1 MTTPPNGSILFSSR
15 HGVQLIAVA
24 CAAAM
29 SLISPNVSGAPHV
42 PADDSA
48 VVEQLPKSFLALR
61 QLKHGKATSN
71 AQVRLEDALANAR
84 RYIELG
90 QTYSDPRAYGY
101 AQSAL
106 GKWWGAD
113 PAPTQVL
120 VMRARILQFRHEFS
134 AALAQLE
141 AALQA
146 DQYDPDAWLLLAS
159 ISQVQGNVRAARGA
173 CMKLI
178 PMADPVVGATCAA
191 STAALGGRSKDAEAL
206 LAMTLNEATGTAP
219 AERTWAWTTLAEM
232 RARSGNNA
240 SAEAAFKKALQIS
253 ADDVYA
259 RAAYADL
266 LLDLNRSRE
275 VRALLRDPTQADALL
290 LRTTIAAQRN
300 GDPDAKSLRDNLAER
315 FVEARARGDQ
325 THLREQARF
334 ALEVE
339 HDTKRALDLAQRNF
353 EVQREPADARTL
365 LEAARAA
372 GDIRAAQ
379 PAIDWLRHTGIV
391 APRLQQLARTAT
403 LGGAG

>member
-1 MTTPPNGSILFSSR
+1 MGLNSADAL
-15 HGVQLIAVA
+15 
-24 CAAAM
+24 
-29 SLISPNVSGAPHV
+29 GAPRV
-42 PADDSA
+42 PADDSV

-61 QLKHGKATSN
+61 RLQPGNATSSTP
-71 AQVRLEDALANAR
+71 VSLEDALANAR

-106 GKWWGAD
+106 GKWWSAD

-120 VMRARILQFRHEFS
+120 VMRARILQFRHEFP

-141 AALQA
+141 AALRV
-146 DQYDPDAWLLLAS
+146 DQFDPDAWLLFAS
-159 ISQVQGNVRAARGA
+159 ISQVQGNVRAARSA

-191 STAALGGRSKDAEAL
+191 STAALGGRSEDAEAL
-206 LAMTLNEATGTAP
+206 LAKTLNEATATSP

-232 RARSGNNA
+232 RARSGENTG
-240 SAEAAFKKALQIS
+240 AEDAFKQALQIS

-266 LLDLNRSRE
+266 LLDLDRSRE
-275 VRALLRDPTQADALL
+275 VRALLRDPTLADALL
-290 LRTTIAAQRN
+290 LRAAIAAQRDQ
-300 GDPDAKSLRDNLAER
+300 DPDARSLQDNLAER

-339 HDTKRALDLAQRNF
+339 HDPAHALDLAQRNF
-353 EVQREPADARTL
+353 AVQQEPADARIL

-372 GDIRAAQ
+372 GDIQAAQ
-379 PAIDWLRHTGIV
+379 PAIDWLRRTGIA
-391 APRLQQLARTAT
+391 APRLQQLARAAT
-403 LGGAG
+403 QGRVG